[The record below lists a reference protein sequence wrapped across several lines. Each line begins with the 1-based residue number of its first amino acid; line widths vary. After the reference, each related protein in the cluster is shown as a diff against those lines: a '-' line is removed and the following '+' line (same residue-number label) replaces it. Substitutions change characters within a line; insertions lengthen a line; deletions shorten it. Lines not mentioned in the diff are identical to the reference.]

1 MRTLSFDER
10 LDIDAALNAGLV
22 VGLPTDT
29 VYGLACRIDR
39 PDALAE
45 IFRLKDRPSEVA
57 LPILCD
63 SLETARGLG
72 TRFSRDAVILAK
84 AFWPGPL
91 TLVVGASVALS
102 SLVGSNDESVGLRV
116 PGDEQLLTLLDL
128 TGPLAVTSANLHG
141 DAPCASAEEIEAV
154 FGDRGLEVVVDG
166 GIRQNFS
173 STVVSCLESALEVTR
188 VGEIKPSQI
197 EAVLSRG

>member
-57 LPILCD
+57 LPI
-63 SLETARGLG
+63 
-72 TRFSRDAVILAK
+72 
-84 AFWPGPL
+84 
-91 TLVVGASVALS
+91 
-102 SLVGSNDESVGLRV
+102 
-116 PGDEQLLTLLDL
+116 
-128 TGPLAVTSANLHG
+128 
-141 DAPCASAEEIEAV
+141 
-154 FGDRGLEVVVDG
+154 
-166 GIRQNFS
+166 
-173 STVVSCLESALEVTR
+173 
-188 VGEIKPSQI
+188 
-197 EAVLSRG
+197 

>member
-173 STVVSCLESALEVTR
+173 STVV
-188 VGEIKPSQI
+188 
-197 EAVLSRG
+197 